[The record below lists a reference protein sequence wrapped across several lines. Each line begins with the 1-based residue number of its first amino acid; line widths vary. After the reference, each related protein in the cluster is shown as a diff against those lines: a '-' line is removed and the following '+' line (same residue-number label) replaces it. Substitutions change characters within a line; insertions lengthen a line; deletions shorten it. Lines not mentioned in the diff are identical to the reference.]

1 MTPLIEENALVL
13 FQGDSITDASRNRQD
28 SHDMGKGYAHMAAAW
43 FGALHP
49 ERNVRFLNRGIS
61 GNRVPHLVERWE
73 ADCLALMPSWVSIM
87 IGINDTWH
95 GMQDPKQHVSH
106 GEYETGYRRI
116 LSLCRDRL
124 GARLVL
130 IEPFVLP
137 IPEDRRKWRADL
149 DPRIQI
155 VRNLA
160 SEFKAVLVP
169 LDGLFAE
176 AAARREP
183 AYWAPDG
190 VHPTPAGHALIAQ
203 AWLRAVRAIPR

>member
-1 MTPLIEENALVL
+1 M
-13 FQGDSITDASRNRQD
+13 
-28 SHDMGKGYAHMAAAW
+28 
-43 FGALHP
+43 
-49 ERNVRFLNRGIS
+49 
-61 GNRVPHLVERWE
+61 
-73 ADCLALMPSWVSIM
+73 
-87 IGINDTWH
+87 
-95 GMQDPKQHVSH
+95 
-106 GEYETGYRRI
+106 
-116 LSLCRDRL
+116 
-124 GARLVL
+124 L

-155 VRNLA
+155 VRSLA
-160 SEFKAVLVP
+160 SEFRTILVA

-203 AWLRAVRAIPR
+203 AWLRAVKAIPR